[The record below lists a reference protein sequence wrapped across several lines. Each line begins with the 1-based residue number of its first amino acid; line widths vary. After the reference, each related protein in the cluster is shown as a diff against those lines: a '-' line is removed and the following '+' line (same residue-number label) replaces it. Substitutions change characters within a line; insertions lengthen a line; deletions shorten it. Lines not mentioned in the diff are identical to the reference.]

1 MASVTRAACVLAALA
16 LAAACGPKVAD
27 TTAAPGTTTPKKPR
41 KAPAKVAQVNATGEP
56 VDLANVLVPGHV
68 TVVDFWATWCG
79 GCEVVDQRLM
89 ASIAKESR
97 VVVRKID
104 VGDGDTPVARQHKV
118 GALPHVRIYDR
129 DGNLRYVL
137 AGNDALT
144 AGDAAKTLA
153 AE

>member
-1 MASVTRAACVLAALA
+1 VIRAAGAAFVLAALTC
-16 LAAACGPKVAD
+16 ACGPRAGD
-27 TTAAPGTTTPKKPR
+27 DAATPSGTTTPKQARKP
-41 KAPAKVAQVNATGEP
+41 PAKVVQVNATGEP
-56 VDLANVLVPGHV
+56 VELDRVLVPGHV
-68 TVVDFWATWCG
+68 TVIDFWATWCA
-79 GCEVVDQRLM
+79 GCEVVDEKLL
-89 ASIAKESR
+89 AAIATEPR

-144 AGDAAKTLA
+144 AGDIARTLA

>member
-1 MASVTRAACVLAALA
+1 MRAASFALCAAL
-16 LAAACGPKVAD
+16 AACGPK
-27 TTAAPGTTTPKKPR
+27 TSPSPSAAP
-41 KAPAKVAQVNATGEP
+41 PAEKVVQVNATGVP
-56 VDLANVLVPGHV
+56 VDLAAVLVPGHV

-79 GCEVVDQRLM
+79 GCAVVDEKLM
-89 ASIAKESR
+89 ASIGAEPA

-104 VGDGDTPVARQHKV
+104 IGDGDTPVARQHKV

-129 DGNLRYVL
+129 TGNLRYVL

-144 AGDAAKTLA
+144 AGDAAMTLA

>member
-1 MASVTRAACVLAALA
+1 MPCPSRRLAPAGVLVLV
-16 LAAACGPKVAD
+16 LTMACGPGP
-27 TTAAPGTTTPKKPR
+27 APV
-41 KAPAKVAQVNATGEP
+41 APAPPPDKVVQVNATGAP
-56 VDLANVLVPGHV
+56 VDLASILVPDHV

-79 GCEVVDQRLM
+79 GCAVVDAKLT
-89 ASIAKESR
+89 AAIADVPA

-104 VGDGDTPVARQHKV
+104 IGDGDTAVARQHKV

-129 DGNLRYVL
+129 AGNLRYVL

-144 AGDAAKTLA
+144 AGDAALTLA

>member
-1 MASVTRAACVLAALA
+1 VTRAAWAFAACA
-16 LAAACGPKVAD
+16 LAAACGPRPAD
-27 TTAAPGTTTPKKPR
+27 TTASSSTSGTRPPR
-41 KAPAKVAQVNATGEP
+41 AKAPAKVVQVNATGEP
-56 VDLANVLVPGHV
+56 VELGKVLVPGHV

-79 GCEVVDQRLM
+79 GCEVVDEKLM
-89 ASIAKESR
+89 AAIAREPR

-104 VGDGDTPVARQHKV
+104 VGDGDTAVARQHKV

-137 AGNDALT
+137 AGNDAMT
-144 AGDAAKTLA
+144 AGEVARTLA

>member
-1 MASVTRAACVLAALA
+1 MRFWSLDSPLRGSLRTVVMVAALG
-16 LAAACGPKVAD
+16 ACGPKVA
-27 TTAAPGTTTPKKPR
+27 APPP
-41 KAPAKVAQVNATGEP
+41 PPPEKVVQVNATGQP
-56 VDLANVLVPGHV
+56 VDLAAVLVPGHV
-68 TVVDFWATWCG
+68 TVVDFWATWCA
-79 GCEVVDQRLM
+79 GCVVVDEQLM
-89 ASIAKESR
+89 ASIAAEPA

-129 DGNLRYVL
+129 GGNLRYVL

-144 AGDAAKTLA
+144 AGEVARTLA

>member
-1 MASVTRAACVLAALA
+1 MRAAALA
-16 LAAACGPKVAD
+16 VCAALAACGPKSGPPG
-27 TTAAPGTTTPKKPR
+27 AATP
-41 KAPAKVAQVNATGEP
+41 AEKVVQVNATGQP
-56 VDLANVLVPGHV
+56 VDLAAVLVPGHV

-79 GCEVVDQRLM
+79 GCAVVDEKLM
-89 ASIAKESR
+89 AAIGAEPA

-104 VGDGDTPVARQHKV
+104 IGDGDTAVARQHKV

-129 DGNLRYVL
+129 SGNLRYVL

-144 AGDAAKTLA
+144 AGDVAMTLA